1 VNEGQRDGVRKNFL
15 KDKLL
20 RDEIGLGLIMLSSDP
35 HIVGIAAQA
44 GYDYVMPDLEHTG
57 ITLRELE
64 SVVRAADASGI
75 VPLVRV
81 PGPSKRDILAVL
93 ETGVRGIM
101 IPAVESAEEAKEVVQ
116 AARYG
121 PIGRRGVY
129 YLGYGSDY
137 GSIPPA
143 EHFRCANDELLI
155 ILQIETSKGVQQA
168 AEIANVPGVDC
179 LLVGPGDL
187 TQSLGV
193 PWEFEHP
200 AVWEAICKTFQAT
213 RLHGKIAGIMPAGAD
228 HARRCVEEGA
238 RLLIW
243 GPDLALLQR
252 AAKEDA
258 AQLHALLRWRPAGGS
273 TS

>member
-1 VNEGQRDGVRKNFL
+1 MRKNLVKQKLQRDELAV
-15 KDKLL
+15 
-20 RDEIGLGLIMLSSDP
+20 GLIMLSADP

-57 ITLRELE
+57 ATLRELE
-64 SVVRAADASGI
+64 NIVRAADAAGI

-81 PGPSKRDILAVL
+81 PGGSKRDILAVL

-101 IPAVESAEEAKEVVQ
+101 VPAVESAEEAKEVV
-116 AARYG
+116 AAACYG
-121 PIGRRGVY
+121 PVGRRGVY

-137 GSIPPA
+137 GGIPPA
-143 EHFRCANDELLI
+143 DHFRCANEELLV
-155 ILQIETSKGVQQA
+155 ILQIETAKGVQHA
-168 AEIANVPGVDC
+168 AEIAEVPGVDC

-200 AVWEAICKTFQAT
+200 AVWEAIRKAFQST
-213 RLHGKIAGIMPAGAD
+213 RMHGKVAGIMPAGIE
-228 HARRCVEEGA
+228 HARKCVDEGA

-258 AQLHALLRWRPAGGS
+258 ALIREQLRWQPARG
-273 TS
+273 